1 MCGSLKNKKPGN
13 SWVSFPGLLSAVRI
27 VRERYTTAMD
37 APRDRPEKAP
47 AGQHE
52 QRQQR
57 TTFMPAQLSVKSA
70 GLVNHGDSAAL
81 P

>member
-1 MCGSLKNKKPGN
+1 LKIPPEKQKAREL
-13 SWVSFPGLLSAVRI
+13 WKSFPGLLSAVSGSCATAH
-27 VRERYTTAMD
+27 TTTID

-70 GLVNHGDSAAL
+70 ALVNQG